1 MGSWCTRQSAPV
13 SHQIVDTSHQPI
25 CAINGLKSWGLD
37 LQIECAIKSAFKYP
51 MYPNR
56 KIYDMTP
63 IVRYPVFPAWQHR
76 PSHGRDG
83 SDLAQG
89 LSTSHSQKKYRL
101 LTPSS
106 HVRSLHKKRPGV
118 SGSPFLAR
126 WWKMSCHG
134 FHRWWQY
141 VTVIYT
147 YRLIIY
153 IYIYIYDYNYVY
165 IHLYIQ
171 IYIYMYIYI
180 Y

>member
-56 KIYDMTP
+56 KIYEESL
-63 IVRYPVFPAWQHR
+63 VRSPVFPAWQHR

-89 LSTSHSQKKYRL
+89 LSTPHSQKKYRL

-118 SGSPFLAR
+118 RFLPGGGKCLAMDFIDAVFFI
-126 WWKMSCHG
+126 K
-134 FHRWWQY
+134 
-141 VTVIYT
+141 I
-147 YRLIIY
+147 
-153 IYIYIYDYNYVY
+153 
-165 IHLYIQ
+165 LYKNCKKQVHKGYPLAGPCICN
-171 IYIYMYIYI
+171 
-180 Y
+180 